1 MNGCILKWL
10 LLSAAIIVILLPV
23 IAPAQNPQID
33 AAIERYVDEIVAI
46 RHHLHQNPEL
56 SNREFETAKLVAN
69 HLTELG
75 IDVRTEVAYTGV
87 IGLLKGGKPGPVVA
101 VRADM
106 DALPV
111 VEDTDFLYNSTVKTT
126 YLGQNVGVSHAC
138 GHDIHTSVQLGVA
151 SVLAGLR
158 DDLPGTVL
166 FIFQPAEEGPP
177 LEEGGGAKMMLEQGA
192 FDDPRPS
199 AVFGLHTLSEL
210 DVGIIGFTVGP
221 SLASA
226 DRFDITI
233 RGRQAHGASPHES
246 IDPIVMASQAV
257 MALQTIRSRNIDPL
271 EPSVV
276 TVGIFRSGERYNI
289 IPSEVYLEGT
299 VRTFEPAVR
308 DEIEQRMRD
317 ILDGIAKTYGGSY
330 ELNYHRIVP
339 SVYNDPE
346 LFEKMWP
353 TVQRTVSEENA
364 IIVPRSMVYEDFSFF
379 ANEVPGFFFRLGM
392 VKPGTTTGGHHTPTF
407 RADDTSIVIGMR
419 TMTNLLWDY
428 LSSRGRK
435 EITKK

>member
-1 MNGCILKWL
+1 MNSRTLKFL
-10 LLSAAIIVILLPV
+10 LLSVTLIVIFLPA
-23 IAPAQNPQID
+23 IAPAQNSQID
-33 AAIERYVDEIVAI
+33 AAVERYIDEITAI

-56 SNREFETAKLVAN
+56 SNREFETAKLVAD
-69 HLTELG
+69 HLTGLG
-75 IDVRTEVAYTGV
+75 IDVRIEVAYTGV
-87 IGLLKGGKPGPVVA
+87 IGVLKGGKPGPVVA

-111 VEDTDFLYNSTVKTT
+111 IEDTDFSFNSTVRTT
-126 YLGQNVGVSHAC
+126 YLDQNVGVSHAC

-192 FDDPRPS
+192 FGDPRPS

-276 TVGIFRSGERYNI
+276 TVGIFKSGERYNI

-317 ILDGIAKTYGGSY
+317 ILDGITKTYGGSY
-330 ELNYHRIVP
+330 KLNYHRIVP

-346 LFEKMWP
+346 LFEKMWS
-353 TVQRTVSEENA
+353 TVQRTVGDENA

-407 RADDTSIVIGMR
+407 RADDASIAVGMR

-428 LSSRGRK
+428 LVRSGV
-435 EITKK
+435 E

>member
-1 MNGCILKWL
+1 MNGRTLKWL
-10 LLSAAIIVILLPV
+10 LLSAAIIVIFLPE

-33 AAIERYVDEIVAI
+33 VAVERYVDEITDI
-46 RHHLHQNPEL
+46 RHNLHQNPEL

-75 IDVRTEVAYTGV
+75 IDVRSEVAYTGV

-111 VEDTDFLYNSTVKTT
+111 VEDTDFPYNSTVKTT

-317 ILDGIAKTYGGSY
+317 ILDGITKTYGGSY
-330 ELNYHRIVP
+330 ELNYYRIVP

-353 TVQRTVSEENA
+353 TVQQTVGAENA

-379 ANEVPGFFFRLGM
+379 ANKVPGFFFRLGM

-407 RADDTSIVIGMR
+407 RADDASIVIGMR

-428 LSSRGRK
+428 LSISND
-435 EITKK
+435 

>member
-1 MNGCILKWL
+1 MNGRTLKWL
-10 LLSAAIIVILLPV
+10 LLSAAIIVIFLPE

-33 AAIERYVDEIVAI
+33 VAVERYVDEITDI
-46 RHHLHQNPEL
+46 RHNLHQNPEL

-111 VEDTDFLYNSTVKTT
+111 VEDTDFPYNSTVKTT

-257 MALQTIRSRNIDPL
+257 MALQTIRSRNINPL

-353 TVQRTVSEENA
+353 TVQQTVGAENA

-407 RADDTSIVIGMR
+407 RADDTSITVGMR
-419 TMTNLLWDY
+419 TMTHLLWDY
-428 LSSRGRK
+428 LENGSK
-435 EITKK
+435 

>member
-23 IAPAQNPQID
+23 IASAQNPQID

-56 SNREFETAKLVAN
+56 SNREFETAKLIAN

-87 IGLLKGGKPGPVVA
+87 IGLLKGGKPGQVVA

-111 VEDTDFLYNSTVKTT
+111 VEDTDFPYNSTVKTT

-257 MALQTIRSRNIDPL
+257 MALQTIRSRNINPL

-407 RADDTSIVIGMR
+407 RADDTSIAVGMR

-428 LSSRGRK
+428 LSISNN
-435 EITKK
+435 

>member
-23 IAPAQNPQID
+23 IAPAQNQQID
-33 AAIERYVDEIVAI
+33 AAIERYVDEITAI

-257 MALQTIRSRNIDPL
+257 MALQTIRSRNINPL

-353 TVQRTVSEENA
+353 TVQQTVGEENA

-407 RADDTSIVIGMR
+407 RADDTSIAVGMR

-428 LSSRGRK
+428 LSISNN
-435 EITKK
+435 

>member
-23 IAPAQNPQID
+23 IAPAQNQQID
-33 AAIERYVDEIVAI
+33 AAIERYVDEITAI
-46 RHHLHQNPEL
+46 RHNLHQNPEL

-75 IDVRTEVAYTGV
+75 IDVRSEVAYTGV

-111 VEDTDFLYNSTVKTT
+111 VEDTDFPYNSTVKTT

-330 ELNYHRIVP
+330 ELNYNRIVP

-353 TVQRTVSEENA
+353 TVQRTVGAENA

-407 RADDTSIVIGMR
+407 RADDTSITVGMR
-419 TMTNLLWDY
+419 TMTHLLWDY
-428 LSSRGRK
+428 LENGSK
-435 EITKK
+435 